1 MKEFLILD
9 FRLPIGPQRQT
20 KSKIKNQKSKIGA
33 RIMDTILK
41 DLRFGFRCMLKRPG
55 FSAIALLAL
64 ALGIGANTAIF
75 SLVNAVV
82 LRPLPFDDPD
92 QLVWV
97 WGNIRNASNRASV
110 APPDFLDFRSQNK
123 TFEEFA
129 ASGTRPT
136 ALNLTGIGEPERL
149 SASNITGNYFQ
160 TLRVAPLVGRGFT
173 LENEKP
179 GQDQVAVL
187 SYALWQKRFGGDVSV
202 VNKTIVLDGKT
213 YEILGVMPRTFTFP
227 HNADLYVPINFESS
241 PEMKWRTAHFL
252 RPIGRLKPGVKILDA
267 QADTDAVALQMERLY
282 PDTNTGW
289 SLRLVS
295 LREQLIGSTRQ
306 PLFILFGAVGF
317 VLLIA
322 CANVANLMLV
332 RAAARQKEIALR
344 AALGAS
350 RFRIIRQMLT
360 ESLLLAVVGG
370 ALGMLLATFGVDL
383 LLKLSEGSIP
393 RTADVKIDATVLA
406 FTLLLSVATGVLF
419 GLAPALRTLKLSLT
433 DGLKQAGRGAAE
445 LRNRTRSLL
454 IVFECAI
461 AVVLLVGAGLL
472 IRSLVELLKTN
483 PGFDA
488 DQVLTMRVDLARK
501 KYDTPEKSSQFFQE
515 LERRVKSLPGV
526 EAVGFVTELPLS
538 GQLNDMPFNVEG
550 RPAVA
555 VNQMFGA
562 DFRRVNQHYFQAL
575 RIPLLRGRNFTEQE
589 VEQSSKV
596 LLVSEQLVTTVF
608 PNEEP
613 LGKRLL
619 LGGGTDPWE
628 IVGIVGDIRHRS
640 LETQEYAAMYMPTRQ
655 PGGTNLVIR
664 SKGDPLNLVGAVRR
678 EVQAID
684 PDQPI
689 AAVRTMNDWISNSAA
704 TPRYRTVLLGLFAAV
719 ALLLASTGIYG
730 VMSYTVAQRTQEIGV
745 RMALGARRWD
755 VLKLVVR
762 QGMGLVLIGVVL
774 GLLGAFALTRVM
786 ATLLFGVTARDPFTF
801 AAVAVLLAAVAFVA
815 CYIPARRATKVDPL
829 VALRY
834 E

>member
-1 MKEFLILD
+1 
-9 FRLPIGPQRQT
+9 
-20 KSKIKNQKSKIGA
+20 
-33 RIMDTILK
+33 MDTLIK
-41 DLRFGFRCMLKRPG
+41 DLRYGFRSMLKRPG
-55 FSAIALLAL
+55 FTAIALLAL

-82 LRPLPFDDPD
+82 LQPLPFDDPD
-92 QLVWV
+92 QLVWA
-97 WGNIRNASNRASV
+97 WGNIRNATNRASV

-123 TFEEFA
+123 TFEELA
-129 ASGTRPT
+129 ASGTRPV
-136 ALNLTGIGEPERL
+136 ALNLTGSGEPERL
-149 SASNITGNYFQ
+149 SASSITGNYFQ
-160 TLRVAPLVGRGFT
+160 TLRVAPLTGRGFT

-227 HNADLYVPINFESS
+227 HNADLWVPINFESS
-241 PEMKWRTAHFL
+241 PEMKWRRAHFL
-252 RPIGRLKPGVKILDA
+252 RPIGRLKPGVKISDA

-295 LREQLIGSTRQ
+295 LREQLIGSSRQ
-306 PLFILFGAVGF
+306 PLFILFGAVGL

-350 RFRIIRQMLT
+350 RVRIIRQMLT
-360 ESLLLAVVGG
+360 ESLLLALVGG
-370 ALGMLLATFGVDL
+370 GLGVLLATFGVDL
-383 LLKLSEGSIP
+383 LLKLSEGTIP

-433 DGLKQAGRGAAE
+433 DGLKQAGRGAGE

-454 IVFECAI
+454 VVFECAI

-526 EAVGFVTELPLS
+526 EALGFVTELPLS

-555 VNQMFGA
+555 VNQAFGA

-619 LGGGTDPWE
+619 LGGGDPWE

-640 LETQEYAAMYMPTRQ
+640 LETQPYAAMYMPTRQ
-655 PGGTNLVIR
+655 PAGTNLVIR
-664 SKGDPLNLVGAVRR
+664 SQGDPLNLVGAVRR

-689 AAVRTMNDWISNSAA
+689 AAVRTMNDWVDTSVAS
-704 TPRYRTVLLGLFAAV
+704 PRYRTVLLGLFAGV

-730 VMSYTVAQRTQEIGV
+730 VMSYTVAQRTQEIGI
-745 RMALGARRWD
+745 RMALGAVRWD

-762 QGMGLVLIGVVL
+762 QGMGLVLVGVIL
-774 GLLGAFALTRVM
+774 GLVGAFALTRVM
-786 ATLLFGVTARDPFTF
+786 SALLFGVTARDPLTF
-801 AAVAVLLAAVAFVA
+801 VAVAMLLAMVAFVA